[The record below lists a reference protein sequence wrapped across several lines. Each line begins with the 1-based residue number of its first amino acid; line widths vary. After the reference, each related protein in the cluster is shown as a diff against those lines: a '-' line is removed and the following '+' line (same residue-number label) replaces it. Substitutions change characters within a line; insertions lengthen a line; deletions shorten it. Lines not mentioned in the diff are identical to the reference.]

1 MLPLSLV
8 CMYVCSLYFNKYQQS
23 NWYVCILMRIF
34 VMLIQG
40 DRLLSESAKGDE
52 VAVER
57 LLTEMPSLANYKD
70 SVRIIDS
77 SLHDETYRHHI
88 FT

>member
-1 MLPLSLV
+1 
-8 CMYVCSLYFNKYQQS
+8 
-23 NWYVCILMRIF
+23 
-34 VMLIQG
+34 MLIQG
-40 DRLLSESAKGDE
+40 DRLLSELAKGDE
-52 VAVER
+52 VAVQR
-57 LLTEMPSLANYKD
+57 LLTEMPSLANYESKVFATKGRFGTKKSRMPKAN